1 MLEITLQ
8 INFLSIE
15 NLRNVIN
22 AELEPSSSIN
32 LITGKNGAGKTTI
45 LESIYLLARARSFR
59 QSQNINL
66 IRKDAELLNIFT
78 KIQNSNGIKHK
89 IGLQKKRRTTQVRK
103 DGGKIT
109 RLSELAKSLPIT
121 VITPNIQRIIEDE
134 PKHRRRLLNWGMFH
148 VEHDFGNLVN
158 RYKKALNQRNNA
170 LRKSEKQIIVWD
182 KQVATL
188 GSEIN
193 QKMVNYVNEWNTALS
208 IIINHTG
215 IIKPIRLEVRSGWRD
230 GLSLF
235 EAINANKIIDIQR
248 GFTSCGPHRSD
259 LRILEGSEL
268 LKNRLS
274 RGQMKLTAILMILGQ
289 AAIQSNNTGELPIL
303 LGDDLHSELDVDS
316 YQSLLNMISEIG
328 MQSFIT
334 ALDDREEQKIIERC
348 RGKLFHVEHGSV
360 ATA

>member
-1 MLEITLQ
+1 MQ
-8 INFLSIE
+8 IEFLSIE

-78 KIQNSNGIKHK
+78 KIQNSSGITHK
-89 IGLQKKRRTTQVRK
+89 IGLQKKRRTTKVRK

-109 RLSELAKSLPIT
+109 RLSDLAKSLPIT
-121 VITPNIQRIIEDE
+121 VITSNIQRIIEDE

-148 VEHDFGNLVN
+148 VEHDFGNLAS

-170 LRKSEKQIIVWD
+170 LRKSERQLSVWD
-182 KQVATL
+182 RQVATL

-193 QKMVNYVNEWNTALS
+193 QKMANYVNEWNTALS
-208 IIINHTG
+208 LITSQTG

-230 GLSLF
+230 GFSLL
-235 EAINANKIIDIQR
+235 EALNANKKIDIER

-259 LRILEGSEL
+259 VRILEGSEL

-274 RGQMKLTAILMILGQ
+274 RGQLKLSAILMILGQ
-289 AAIQSNNTGELPIL
+289 SVIQSNKTGESPIL

-316 YQSLLNMISEIG
+316 YQSLLNMISKIG

-334 ALDDREEQKIIERC
+334 TLDEREEKKIIEQC

>member
-1 MLEITLQ
+1 
-8 INFLSIE
+8 
-15 NLRNVIN
+15 
-22 AELEPSSSIN
+22 
-32 LITGKNGAGKTTI
+32 
-45 LESIYLLARARSFR
+45 
-59 QSQNINL
+59 
-66 IRKDAELLNIFT
+66 
-78 KIQNSNGIKHK
+78 
-89 IGLQKKRRTTQVRK
+89 
-103 DGGKIT
+103 
-109 RLSELAKSLPIT
+109 
-121 VITPNIQRIIEDE
+121 
-134 PKHRRRLLNWGMFH
+134 
-148 VEHDFGNLVN
+148 
-158 RYKKALNQRNNA
+158 QRNNA

-316 YQSLLNMISEIG
+316 YQSLLNMISKIG

-360 ATA
+360 VTA